1 MTVDVQIT
9 RLAAHE
15 VASRSDELVALLRE
29 TVDGGASIGFMP
41 PLSEGAAH
49 AYWESV
55 AHQMQGGSVHLLI
68 ATDPAGRITGS
79 VQLHEATRANGTHRA
94 EVAKLMVL
102 GTRRRGGIGRVLMNA
117 VEALAAQR
125 GRTTLVLDTRQGDPS
140 ERLYQSLGWTLTGYV
155 PAYARSADGRLH
167 TGAFYH
173 RLVQAD
179 ATPPAAPDAPAG

>member
-1 MTVDVQIT
+1 MTIQVEVAP
-9 RLAAHE
+9 LAAHE
-15 VASRSDELVALLRE
+15 VASRSDELAALLRE

-41 PLSEGAAH
+41 PLSDGAAH

-55 AHQMQGGSVHLLI
+55 AHTLQGGTVHLLV
-68 ATDPAGRITGS
+68 ATDKDGRIVGS

-94 EVAKLMVL
+94 EVAKLMVA
-102 GTRRRGGIGRVLMNA
+102 GVQRRGGIGRVLMNA

-140 ERLYQSLGWTLTGYV
+140 EKLYQALGWTLTGCV

-167 TGAFYH
+167 TEVFYH
-173 RLVQAD
+173 RLLQPV
-179 ATPPAAPDAPAG
+179 ATDAPQA